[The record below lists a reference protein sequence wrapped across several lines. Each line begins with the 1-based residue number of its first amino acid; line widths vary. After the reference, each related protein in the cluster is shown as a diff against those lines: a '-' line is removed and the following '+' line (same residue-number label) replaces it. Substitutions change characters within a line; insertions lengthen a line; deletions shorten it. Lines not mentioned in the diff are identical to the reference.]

1 MAVRYEYWTAAF
13 AVGLEGLNDW
23 DQAELNAIAAEGWE
37 PYLMTSVHGGFAT
50 LVMFRREAA
59 AKRPPATA
67 TAKAAKKAAPAA
79 AKKAAPAKKAAAASK
94 R

>member
-23 DQAELNAIAAEGWE
+23 DQGELNSIAAEGWE
-37 PYLMTSVHGGFAT
+37 PCLMTSVHGGFAT
-50 LVMFRREAA
+50 LIMFRREA
-59 AKRPPATA
+59 TA
-67 TAKAAKKAAPAA
+67 R
-79 AKKAAPAKKAAAASK
+79 KAAPAKKAAPVKKAAAAKK

>member
-23 DQAELNAIAAEGWE
+23 DQGELNVIAAEGWE

-50 LVMFRREAA
+50 LVMFRREVAA
-59 AKRPPATA
+59 R
-67 TAKAAKKAAPAA
+67 KAP
-79 AKKAAPAKKAAAASK
+79 PAKKAAVAK
-94 R
+94 RR

>member
-23 DQAELNAIAAEGWE
+23 DQAELNAIANEGWE

-59 AKRPPATA
+59 AKRPPA
-67 TAKAAKKAAPAA
+67 AAKKAAPV
-79 AKKAAPAKKAAAASK
+79 KKAAAAKK

>member
-23 DQAELNAIAAEGWE
+23 DQGELNAIAAEGWE
-37 PYLMTSVHGGFAT
+37 PCLMTSVHGGFAT

-59 AKRPPATA
+59 PPR
-67 TAKAAKKAAPAA
+67 AAKKAAPAA
-79 AKKAAPAKKAAAASK
+79 KKAAAAAK
-94 R
+94 RR

>member
-23 DQAELNAIAAEGWE
+23 DQAELNSIAAEGWE
-37 PYLMTSVHGGFAT
+37 PYLMTSIHGGFAT

-59 AKRPPATA
+59 PAR
-67 TAKAAKKAAPAA
+67 AAKKAAPS
-79 AKKAAPAKKAAAASK
+79 KKAAPAKKAAATK
-94 R
+94 RA